1 MVRDEGEGMWGLHS
15 TYMSVHQ
22 DHPSGPNLIK
32 AYITE
37 HHAASILVSVLGP
50 DAPLAVQ
57 S

>member
-1 MVRDEGEGMWGLHS
+1 MWSLHS
-15 TYMSVHQ
+15 TYVSVHR

-37 HHAASILVSVLGP
+37 HAASILVWVLGP
-50 DAPLAVQ
+50 DAPIAVQ